1 MRFRLF
7 VLTMAIVLMLTAC
20 GGSST
25 ASPRA
30 VPTSLHVVAAQVTVT
45 PMPYASRIPVKQLTR
60 FIVKLTSTAGPGQ
73 LLQDSLKGGSTSFP
87 PETRGHSLQS
97 AFPKCQVSAVLYV
110 DTSIP
115 GVNAV
120 EPTVR
125 SLDDTEANWIVDV
138 TPQSTGT
145 LPISGEIDVQWTCPD
160 GRSPQSQLTTFQQE
174 ITVFDPHPVHT
185 VLDDIINNP
194 IVIAVAST
202 LLASFLAWLG
212 VFVWRR
218 ITRRKASRA
227 HKKTSRGRR
236 KAPPGMSPEGVRTAE
251 ANTSPAA
258 FQQEGESKRSPD
270 EEQEID
276 TLPQAT

>member
-7 VLTMAIVLMLTAC
+7 VLAMAVVLLLTAC

-25 ASPRA
+25 ASRA
-30 VPTSLHVVAAQVTVT
+30 VPASLHVAAAQVTVT
-45 PMPYASRIPVKQLTR
+45 PIPYASRIPVKQLTR
-60 FIVKLTSTAGPGQ
+60 FMVKLTSTAGPGQ

-97 AFPKCQVSAVLYV
+97 AFPQCQVSAVLYV
-110 DTSIP
+110 DTSIS

-125 SLDDTEANWIVDV
+125 SLDDTEADWIVDV

-145 LPISGEIDVQWTCPD
+145 LPISGEIDVRWTCPD
-160 GRSPQSQLTTFQQE
+160 GRSPQSQLTTFQQA
-174 ITVFDPHPVHT
+174 ISVFDPHPVHT
-185 VLDDIINNP
+185 VLGDIINNP

-202 LLASFLAWLG
+202 LLASFLTWLG
-212 VFVWRR
+212 VFAWRR
-218 ITRRKASRA
+218 ITRRKASHA

-236 KAPPGMSPEGVRTAE
+236 KAVPGLGHEGVRTAE

-258 FQQEGESKRSPD
+258 LQQEGESKRSPD

-276 TLPQAT
+276 MFPQAT

>member
-25 ASPRA
+25 ASR
-30 VPTSLHVVAAQVTVT
+30 VPASLHVVAAQVTVT
-45 PMPYASRIPVKQLTR
+45 PIPYASRIPVKQLTR
-60 FIVKLTSTAGPGQ
+60 FMVKLTSTAGPGQ
-73 LLQDSLKGGSTSFP
+73 LLQGSLKGGPTSFP

-97 AFPKCQVSAVLYV
+97 AFPQCQVSAVLYI

-125 SLDDTEANWIVDV
+125 SLDDTEADWIVDV

-145 LPISGEIDVQWTCPD
+145 LPISGEIDVQWSCPD
-160 GRSPQSQLTTFQQE
+160 GRSPQSQLTTFQQA
-174 ITVFDPHPVHT
+174 ISVFDPHPVHT
-185 VLDDIINNP
+185 ILDDIINNP
-194 IVIAVAST
+194 IVIAVVST
-202 LLASFLAWLG
+202 LLASFLTWLG
-212 VFVWRR
+212 VFAWRR
-218 ITRRKASRA
+218 ITRRRASRA

-236 KAPPGMSPEGVRTAE
+236 KAAPGLSHEDVRTAE

-258 FQQEGESKRSPD
+258 LQQEGESKRSPD

-276 TLPQAT
+276 TLSQAT

>member
-7 VLTMAIVLMLTAC
+7 VLIIAGLLMLTAC
-20 GGSST
+20 GGAET
-25 ASPRA
+25 ASRA
-30 VPTSLHVVAAQVTVT
+30 VAASLRVTAARVTVT

-60 FIVKLTSTAGPGQ
+60 LMVKLTSTAGPGQ
-73 LLQDSLKGGSTSFP
+73 LLQDSLKGGPTSFP

-97 AFPKCQVSAVLYV
+97 AFPKCQVSAILYV
-110 DTSIP
+110 DTSVP

-125 SLDDTEANWIVDV
+125 SLDDTEADWIVDV

-145 LPISGEIDVQWTCPD
+145 LPISGEIDVKWTCPD
-160 GRSPQSQLTTFQQE
+160 GRSPQSQLTTFQQA

-236 KAPPGMSPEGVRTAE
+236 KAAPGLSHEGVRTAE

-258 FQQEGESKRSPD
+258 LQQEGESKRSPD
-270 EEQEID
+270 EVQEID

>member
-1 MRFRLF
+1 M
-7 VLTMAIVLMLTAC
+7 
-20 GGSST
+20 
-25 ASPRA
+25 
-30 VPTSLHVVAAQVTVT
+30 
-45 PMPYASRIPVKQLTR
+45 
-60 FIVKLTSTAGPGQ
+60 VKLTSTAGPGQ
-73 LLQDSLKGGSTSFP
+73 LLQDSLKGGPTSFP
-87 PETRGHSLQS
+87 PATRGHSLQS

-110 DTSIP
+110 DTSVP

-125 SLDDTEANWIVDV
+125 SLDDTEADWIVDV

-145 LPISGEIDVQWTCPD
+145 LPISGEIDVKWTCPD
-160 GRSPQSQLTTFQQE
+160 GRSPQSQLTTFQQA

-218 ITRRKASRA
+218 ITRRKASHT
-227 HKKTSRGRR
+227 HKKTPRRHR
-236 KAPPGMSPEGVRTAE
+236 KAVQGLSRESAQTAE
-251 ANTSPAA
+251 AGIPSAA
-258 FQQEGESKRSPD
+258 PQQRSEIRSLPD

-276 TLPQAT
+276 TLSQAT

>member
-7 VLTMAIVLMLTAC
+7 VLTIAIVLMLTAC

-25 ASPRA
+25 ALQ
-30 VPTSLHVVAAQVTVT
+30 VPASLHVAAAQVTVT
-45 PMPYASRIPVKQLTR
+45 PIPYASRIPLNQLTR
-60 FIVKLTSTAGPGQ
+60 FMVKLTATAGPGQ
-73 LLQDSLKGGSTSFP
+73 LLQDSLKGGPTSFP
-87 PETRGHSLQS
+87 PETRGHSLKS
-97 AFPKCQVSAVLYV
+97 AFPQCQVSAVLYV

-125 SLDDTEANWIVDV
+125 SLDDTEADWIVDV
-138 TPQSTGT
+138 TPQSTGS
-145 LPISGEIDVQWTCPD
+145 LPISGEIDVRWTCPD
-160 GRSPQSQLTTFQQE
+160 GSSPQSQLTSFQQA
-174 ITVFDPHPVHT
+174 INVFDPHPVHT

-202 LLASFLAWLG
+202 LLASFLTWLG
-212 VFVWRR
+212 VFAWRK

-227 HKKTSRGRR
+227 HKKTPRRHQKAAQGSRH
-236 KAPPGMSPEGVRTAE
+236 EGVRTTE
-251 ANTSPAA
+251 AGIPSAA
-258 FQQEGESKRSPD
+258 PQQQSEIRSFPD

-276 TLPQAT
+276 TLSQAT

>member
-7 VLTMAIVLMLTAC
+7 VLTMTIVLMLTAC

-25 ASPRA
+25 ASR
-30 VPTSLHVVAAQVTVT
+30 VPASLHVVAAQVTVT
-45 PMPYASRIPVKQLTR
+45 PIPYASRIPLKRLTR
-60 FIVKLTSTAGPGQ
+60 FMVKLTSTAGPGQ

-87 PETRGHSLQS
+87 PETRGRSLQS
-97 AFPKCQVSAVLYV
+97 AFPKCQVSAILYV

-125 SLDDTEANWIVDV
+125 SLDDTEADWIVDV

-160 GRSPQSQLTTFQQE
+160 GRSPQSQLTAFQQA

-185 VLDDIINNP
+185 VLDDIVNNP
-194 IVIAVAST
+194 IVTAVVST
-202 LLASFLAWLG
+202 LLASFLTWLG
-212 VFVWRR
+212 VFAWRR

-236 KAPPGMSPEGVRTAE
+236 KAAPGLSHEGVRTTE

-258 FQQEGESKRSPD
+258 LQQEGESKRSPD
-270 EEQEID
+270 KEQKID
-276 TLPQAT
+276 TLSQAT

>member
-25 ASPRA
+25 ASR
-30 VPTSLHVVAAQVTVT
+30 VPASLHVTAARVTVT
-45 PMPYASRIPVKQLTR
+45 PIAYASRIPVKQLTR
-60 FIVKLTSTAGPGQ
+60 FMVKLTSTAGPGQ
-73 LLQDSLKGGSTSFP
+73 LLQDSLKGGPTSFP

-97 AFPKCQVSAVLYV
+97 AFPQCQVSAVLYV

-125 SLDDTEANWIVDV
+125 SLDDTEADWIVDV
-138 TPQSTGT
+138 TPQSTGS
-145 LPISGEIDVQWTCPD
+145 LPISGEIDVKWTCPD
-160 GRSPQSQLTTFQQE
+160 GRSPQSQLTTFQQA

-218 ITRRKASRA
+218 ITRRKASRT
-227 HKKTSRGRR
+227 HKKTSRHR
-236 KAPPGMSPEGVRTAE
+236 KATPDLSHESAQTAE
-251 ANTSPAA
+251 DGIPSAA
-258 FQQEGESKRSPD
+258 PQQRSGIRSLPD

-276 TLPQAT
+276 TLSQAT

>member
-25 ASPRA
+25 ASR
-30 VPTSLHVVAAQVTVT
+30 VPASLHVVAAQVTVT
-45 PMPYASRIPVKQLTR
+45 PIPYASRIPVKQVTR
-60 FIVKLTSTAGPGQ
+60 FMVKLTSTAGPGQ

-125 SLDDTEANWIVDV
+125 SLDDTEADWIVDV

-160 GRSPQSQLTTFQQE
+160 GRSPQSQLTTFQQA
-174 ITVFDPHPVHT
+174 ISVFDPHPVHT
-185 VLDDIINNP
+185 ILDDIINNP

-202 LLASFLAWLG
+202 LLASFLTWLG
-212 VFVWRR
+212 VFAWRR
-218 ITRRKASRA
+218 ITRRKASHT
-227 HKKTSRGRR
+227 HKKTPRRHR
-236 KAPPGMSPEGVRTAE
+236 KAVQGLSPESAQTAE
-251 ANTSPAA
+251 AGIASSDP
-258 FQQEGESKRSPD
+258 QQQSEIRSLPD
-270 EEQEID
+270 QEEEID
-276 TLPQAT
+276 TLSQAT

>member
-1 MRFRLF
+1 M
-7 VLTMAIVLMLTAC
+7 
-20 GGSST
+20 
-25 ASPRA
+25 
-30 VPTSLHVVAAQVTVT
+30 
-45 PMPYASRIPVKQLTR
+45 
-60 FIVKLTSTAGPGQ
+60 VKLTSTAGPGQ
-73 LLQDSLKGGSTSFP
+73 LLQDSLKGGPTSFP
-87 PETRGHSLQS
+87 PETRGHSLHS
-97 AFPKCQVSAVLYV
+97 AFPKCPVSAVLYV

-125 SLDDTEANWIVDV
+125 SLDDTEADWIVDV

-145 LPISGEIDVQWTCPD
+145 LPISGEIDVKWTCPD
-160 GRSPQSQLTTFQQE
+160 GRSPQSQLTIFQQA

-185 VLDDIINNP
+185 VLNDIINNP

-202 LLASFLAWLG
+202 LLASFLTWLG
-212 VFVWRR
+212 VFAWRR
-218 ITRRKASRA
+218 VTRRKASRA

-236 KAPPGMSPEGVRTAE
+236 KAAPGLSHEGVRTAE

-258 FQQEGESKRSPD
+258 LQQEGESKRSPD

-276 TLPQAT
+276 MFPQAT